1 MPILRTLLFA
11 AMLMPVAA
19 SAVDGALDPG
29 FANGNGVIFPS
40 YAYIGNP
47 VVDDSARGIAI
58 GADQRITVVGDFL
71 HDAAG
76 SDRDCG
82 LLRLLPD
89 GNYDTSFL
97 QPHGYGFYTFNR
109 GGAETD
115 YCHALAL
122 ATDHSGVFVGS
133 ATLNGAGQRT
143 GLIQRFTPTGHPDH
157 SFFGDGLFES
167 HIDGLPSMG
176 AEDAEFRQVFIDA
189 VGRMVVSGEASVLT
203 FDGVATQ
210 GVVLRFLANGTLDS
224 SFNGSGVAWLPNPP
238 DGSVLH
244 VTASIEAADGGYWFA
259 TYRDIPPATHQGKLF
274 RVTAQGAF
282 DPGVGGANG
291 LVVTDCPIV
300 QSLARDAA
308 GRLLLG
314 CLPIGSARLPGVLRL
329 VPGPGGWS
337 PDPSF
342 SADGLAEIRVS
353 ASDAPDLWPAVT
365 RVAAIRVDA
374 SGRMLVAGAYDPG
387 RILDNPSDLFVVR
400 LMPDGSK
407 DADFGNAGVSRF
419 HFGAGADR
427 DYEAATAMALDGAG
441 RPVVI
446 GQRYSTESGAS
457 SYVIARLQQQPDLL
471 FRNSFENL

>member
-1 MPILRTLLFA
+1 MFRIRTLAVLLAFA
-11 AMLMPVAA
+11 PVAA
-19 SAVDGALDPG
+19 TAADGALDPD
-29 FANGNGVIFPS
+29 FAQGNGVLFPS

-47 VVDDSARGIAI
+47 VVDDTARGIAI
-58 GADQRITVVGDFL
+58 GTDQRITVVGDFL

-89 GNYDTSFL
+89 GSYDTSFL
-97 QPHGYGFYTFNR
+97 QPFGYGFYTFNR

-122 ATDHSGVFVGS
+122 AADHSGVFVGS
-133 ATLNGAGQRT
+133 ATLNGSGQRS
-143 GLIQRFTPTGHPDH
+143 GLIQRFTPTGVPDH
-157 SFFGDGLFES
+157 SFYGDGLFES

-189 VGRMVVSGEASVLT
+189 AGRMVVSGDAAVLT

-210 GVVLRFLANGTLDS
+210 GVVLRFLANGTLDT
-224 SFNGSGVAWLPNPP
+224 SFNGTGIAWLPNPP
-238 DGSVLH
+238 DGSALH
-244 VTASIEAADGGYWFA
+244 VTASLEAPDGSYWFA
-259 TYRDIPPATHQGKLF
+259 AYRDIPPATRQGKLF
-274 RVTAQGAF
+274 RITAQGTF
-282 DPGVGGANG
+282 DADVGGANG
-291 LVVTDCPIV
+291 LVATDCPIV

-308 GRLLLG
+308 GRVLLG
-314 CLPIGSARLPGVLRL
+314 CLPIGSGRLPGVLRL
-329 VPGPGGWS
+329 VHGPGGWS
-337 PDPSF
+337 PDPLF

-374 SGRMLVAGAYDPG
+374 RGRILVAGAYDPG
-387 RILDNPSDLFVVR
+387 RILDNPSDLVVVR

-419 HFGAGADR
+419 HFGVGADR
-427 DYEAATAMALDGAG
+427 HFEAATAMALDGTG

-446 GQRYSTESGAS
+446 GQRYSTDGGAS
-457 SYVIARLQQQPDLL
+457 SYVVARLQQQPDLL